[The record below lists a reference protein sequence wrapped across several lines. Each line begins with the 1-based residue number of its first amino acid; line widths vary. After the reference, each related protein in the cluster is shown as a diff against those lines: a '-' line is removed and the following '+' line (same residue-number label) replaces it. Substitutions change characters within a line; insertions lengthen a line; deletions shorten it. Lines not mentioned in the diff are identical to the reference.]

1 MAIAPRFVFAF
12 LLSTMLAGFAGFAAD
27 PPQPT
32 GALPTLEE
40 LLAPTAWGKLPSQ
53 LSWSPDGTRL
63 AYVWDD
69 GHGEGERIWVEDPVR
84 GRAEGQFSGAAL
96 AKLKGSQP
104 PKEGAETTTT
114 PPPSLGE
121 ISWLPDGK
129 GFLVASEGDLYLVPV
144 GAKPRRLTRTAAAE
158 EGATVSPKGGIV
170 AFVRDHDLWTLDLA
184 TGLEVR
190 QTRDGK
196 ENVTLNGETDW
207 VYWEEIWNRDSTGF
221 WWHPDGRRIAFYR
234 FDETPVGVYPLIDDV
249 PKQATVRWQKYPL
262 PGQPNPRVKIG
273 VRDTTS
279 ASGKTIWMETGGAP
293 GDYLARVAWSKDGS
307 WLAIE
312 RLNRDQT
319 ELDLLRCAP
328 KTGRCSVLASDRDP
342 DWVNLANDFR
352 PLADGR
358 FLWSSEREGVRRLY
372 LYATDG
378 KPIGPVTP
386 EGWVHESLDG
396 LDEVRGVV
404 MSTGYATTPLLA
416 AAERHV
422 LSVRLDGS
430 EPKRLTTKRGWHS
443 GVVAPAGGWWVD
455 SWSDA
460 DTPPALELVTPDGR
474 DDYAARIPVQ
484 PSKIDSASLP
494 QWEFLTLPGPEGS
507 TLPARLLKPA
517 GFDPAKKYPVV
528 VYHYGGPASQ
538 VVIDRWGG
546 RDAWHKWMAARGYVV
561 WSVDN
566 QASLFFGKKGEVR
579 LHRRFGELELA
590 GQLAGVD
597 FLKAQPWVDAGRLGL
612 WGWSG
617 GGSNTL
623 YSLLHSPGTWKA
635 GVAGAPVTDW
645 QLYDSIWTERYF
657 DTPEENP
664 EGYRLSSAVGAA
676 ANLKDRLLIVHGT
689 ADDNVHPQNTWN
701 LIREFQKAR
710 VSYEDLALPGQS
722 HGIRGDG
729 QIHFYRRMT
738 ELFDRELGGGTGG
751 N

>member
-1 MAIAPRFVFAF
+1 MAIAPRFALPLLFAA
-12 LLSTMLAGFAGFAAD
+12 TLAGVAAFAGAAGE
-27 PPQPT
+27 PPTAT
-32 GALPTLEE
+32 GVLPTIEE

-53 LSWSPDGTRL
+53 VAWSPEGTRL
-63 AYVWDD
+63 SYVWDD
-69 GHGEGERIWVEDPVR
+69 GQGEVLWVLDPVTGKGEKR
-84 GRAEGQFSGAAL
+84 LAGADI
-96 AKLKGSQP
+96 AKP
-104 PKEGAETTTT
+104 EATPKEKTEAAST
-114 PPPSLGE
+114 PPAAPSVGE
-121 ISWLPDGK
+121 VSWLPDGK
-129 GFLVASEGDLYLVPV
+129 GFLVVSEGDLYLASP
-144 GAKPRRLTRTAAAE
+144 GAAPRRLTQTSAAE
-158 EGATVSPKGGIV
+158 EGAAVSPKGGRV
-170 AFVRDHDLWTLDLA
+170 AFVRDHDLWTLDFA
-184 TGLEVR
+184 TGREQR

-221 WWHPDGRRIAFYR
+221 WWAPDGRRIAFYR

-279 ASGKTIWMETGGAP
+279 ASGKTVWMETGGAP
-293 GDYLARVAWSKDGS
+293 GDYLARAAWSQDGT

-319 ELDLLRCAP
+319 ELDLLRCVP
-328 KTGRCSVLASDRDP
+328 STGKCSVLASDRDP

-358 FLWSSEREGVRRLY
+358 FLWSSEREGARRLY
-372 LYATDG
+372 LYAVDG
-378 KPIGPVTP
+378 KVIGPVTP
-386 EGWVHESLDG
+386 EGWVHDSING
-396 LDEVRGVV
+396 VDEARGIVTF
-404 MSTGYATTPLLA
+404 TGYATSPLLA
-416 AAERHV
+416 AAQRHV
-422 LSVRLDGS
+422 LSVRLDGTDA
-430 EPKRLTTKRGWHS
+430 KQLTTGRGWHTAT
-443 GVVAPAGGWWVD
+443 VAPSGGWWVD
-455 SWSDA
+455 SYSDA
-460 DTPPALELVTPDGR
+460 DTPPELRLIGPDGLQAVAQLPAHPPAI
-474 DDYAARIPVQ
+474 DPAR
-484 PSKIDSASLP
+484 LP
-494 QWEFLTLPGPEGS
+494 KYEFITVPGPGGS
-507 TLPARLLKPA
+507 TLPARLLKPE
-517 GFDPAKKYPVV
+517 GFDPARKYPVLT
-528 VYHYGGPASQ
+528 YHYGGPASQ
-538 VVIDRWGG
+538 VVVDRWGG
-546 RDAWHKWMAARGYVV
+546 PWSKWMAARGYAV

-566 QASLFFGKKGEVR
+566 QASIFFGKKGEVR

-597 FLKAQPWVDAGRLGL
+597 YLKTQPWVDAGRLGL

-701 LIREFQKAR
+701 MIRALQKAH
-710 VSYEDLALPGQS
+710 VSYEDLALPGQM

-738 ELFDRELGGGTGG
+738 ELFDRELEGGAGG